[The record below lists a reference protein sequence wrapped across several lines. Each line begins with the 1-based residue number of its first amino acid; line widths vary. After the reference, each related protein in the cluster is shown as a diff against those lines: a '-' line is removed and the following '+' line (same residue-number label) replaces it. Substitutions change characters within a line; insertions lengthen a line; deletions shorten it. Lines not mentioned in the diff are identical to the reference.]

1 MDFSRQEYWNGL
13 LFPTPRDLPDP
24 GTKPTSL
31 ALAGRFFTAEPPGKP
46 QTLISCVLLDGS
58 LHLCMVEGGALNMV
72 ALSLPALAMHPV

>member
-1 MDFSRQEYWNGL
+1 MGSPRPGYWNGL